1 MSTKSSESRQYWLPA
16 KRYGWGWGLP
26 TVWQGW
32 VVLVVFAALLAV
44 GVVAFPPSHKHTAFI
59 VYSGLLALLLVAVC
73 WAKGEPPKWRW
84 GGNDPGA

>member
-1 MSTKSSESRQYWLPA
+1 MSTKSSEAKQFWFPA

-32 VVLVVFAALLAV
+32 GVLAVFAVLLVIGALVFLPSHRH
-44 GVVAFPPSHKHTAFI
+44 VAFV
-59 VYSGLLALLLVAVC
+59 VYSTLLALLLVVVC

-84 GGNDPGA
+84 GDK

>member
-1 MSTKSSESRQYWLPA
+1 MSTRSSESKKFWFPA

-32 VVLVVFAALLAV
+32 AVLVSFAVLLAV
-44 GVVAFPPSHKHTAFI
+44 GALVFPPGHRQAAFI
-59 VYSGLLALLLVAVC
+59 VYSTLLALLLVAVC

-84 GGNDPGA
+84 GGE